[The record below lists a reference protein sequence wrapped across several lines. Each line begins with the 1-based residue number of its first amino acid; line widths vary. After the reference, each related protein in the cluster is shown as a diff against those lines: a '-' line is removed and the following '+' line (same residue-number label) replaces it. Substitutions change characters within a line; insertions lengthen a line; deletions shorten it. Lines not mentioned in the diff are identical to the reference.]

1 MKCQSLCSRVTA
13 DMLTQE
19 PSASPTTSPAP
30 TETLAPAPKPTYLE
44 TPSPTEKTFPA
55 VCAGGD
61 EASTLRPHVAVG
73 AFDDADLWT
82 PRGVPSTEAY
92 VEVPG
97 ALSAHAYGHEPELL
111 VSSAAGA
118 SARGLLLLGP
128 SKLSFSAGAGL
139 YLGETDSMPPLCHDV
154 TTAGLT
160 AIPTLA
166 PTATIAPT
174 AAPTYKTLSP
184 TEATFPGICDDAA
197 AVLNPRVASASFA
210 DEAVWIPRGT
220 PSVAEF
226 VEVAGGLSAYAF
238 SYEPELAVSADVS
251 ARGLALHGP
260 SKLSFAA
267 GAGLRLGQTES
278 MPATCPKHT
287 LDTLVQTTAAPS
299 VTPAPTHLP
308 TSPPTASPSANRFS
322 TICASTDDTSALL
335 KPHLASAS
343 FEDPAVWMPPG
354 APSGSAYVE
363 ISGAMSAQEYG
374 YYEPELLI
382 SSDAAA
388 LGVALHGPS
397 KLAFAAGA
405 GLRLGLTDEMPVPLL
420 GDHGRHAD
428 ANALGVAY
436 SQFGPDHDARAD
448 ANVRP

>member
-1 MKCQSLCSRVTA
+1 MALALLLSIRAASGFWGLCGENDVKVLDPRVASGVFTSIAAWIPRGVPTIEKYAEISGALSAQEYGFEPELLISSSSAEALGVALHGPAQLAFAAGAGLRLGPTEEMPSLCSGITA

-19 PSASPTTSPAP
+19 PSASPTISPAP
-30 TETLAPAPKPTYLE
+30 TITSPPTAAPTYGTL
-44 TPSPTEKTFPA
+44 SPTEATFPG
-55 VCAGGD
+55 VCD
-61 EASTLRPHVAVG
+61 ETSSTLRPHVAVG

-82 PRGVPSTEAY
+82 PRGVPSTDAY

-97 ALSAHAYGHEPELL
+97 ALAAHAYGHEPELL

-139 YLGETDSMPPLCHDV
+139 YLGKTDSMPPLCHDV

-160 AIPTLA
+160 DIPTLT

-197 AVLNPRVASASFA
+197 AVLNPRVESASFA
-210 DEAVWIPRGT
+210 DEAAWIPRGV

-226 VEVAGGLSAYAF
+226 AEVAGGLSAYAF

-267 GAGLRLGQTES
+267 GAGLRRARPSL
-278 MPATCPKHT
+278 CPRR
-287 LDTLVQTTAAPS
+287 ARSIPS
-299 VTPAPTHLP
+299 IL
-308 TSPPTASPSANRFS
+308 
-322 TICASTDDTSALL
+322 
-335 KPHLASAS
+335 
-343 FEDPAVWMPPG
+343 
-354 APSGSAYVE
+354 
-363 ISGAMSAQEYG
+363 
-374 YYEPELLI
+374 
-382 SSDAAA
+382 
-388 LGVALHGPS
+388 
-397 KLAFAAGA
+397 
-405 GLRLGLTDEMPVPLL
+405 
-420 GDHGRHAD
+420 
-428 ANALGVAY
+428 
-436 SQFGPDHDARAD
+436 
-448 ANVRP
+448 